1 MNNEL
6 KFDLPKRDIERAES
20 SVDKVIDRLK
30 ELTIADLSAI
40 SNEAQSQMSLSES
53 NRTEEDY
60 EKWHDIFDTT
70 ENELHFRIETIFGL
84 ND

>member
-1 MNNEL
+1 MSKL
-6 KFDLPKRDIERAES
+6 KLDLPKRDIERADS

-30 ELTIADLSAI
+30 ELSIADLSAI
-40 SNEAQSQMSLSES
+40 TNEAESQMALAES
-53 NRTEEDY
+53 GQQEEDY

-70 ENELHFRIETIFGL
+70 ENELHHRIENIFGL